1 MRVSMLLAM
10 KSVPVGVALPNELVE
25 SDNLWHYTDG
35 TALLNIVEHGRLW
48 ATQIHYLNDFD
59 ELLHFVRMTAESV
72 GDASSSTTEDRKF
85 IEAVRLALSR
95 ADLFRV
101 CVASFSVKGDDLSQ
115 WRGYS
120 THGNG
125 YAVGFRAGDMKDWVE
140 NKRTTDAE
148 AGWTLNPVLY
158 DGPVK
163 DALPYGL
170 LNTGRELLSQNQGT
184 LPALDKIDWASK
196 NPFFPPALV
205 SLMEKVLAIGP
216 MLKHESFASEAEW
229 RIYTAPLPRERLRF
243 RPRGTMMLPYAEI
256 AFCDAVPVREIVVGP
271 GPHAALNRSALEV
284 AFGTEVKISESCIPF
299 RDW

>member
-1 MRVSMLLAM
+1 MESFPM
-10 KSVPVGVALPNELVE
+10 GVALANEVSE

-35 TALLNIVEHGRLW
+35 TALLNIVEQGKLW
-48 ATQIHYLNDFD
+48 ATQIHYLNDFE
-59 ELLHFVRMTAESV
+59 ELLHLVRMTARSV
-72 GDASSSTTEDRKF
+72 GDVPNTTTEDREF
-85 IEAVRLALSR
+85 IEAVRRALSR

-101 CVASFSVKGDDLSQ
+101 CVASFSVNGDDLSQ

-125 YAVGFRAGDMKDWVE
+125 YAVGFRAGDMKAWVKH
-140 NKRTTDAE
+140 KRTTDAE
-148 AGWTLNPVLY
+148 AGWTVNPVLY
-158 DGPVK
+158 DGSVK
-163 DALPYGL
+163 EALPYGL
-170 LNTGRELLSQNQGT
+170 VNIGRELLSQNQGT

-205 SLMEKVLAIGP
+205 SLIEKVLTIGP

-229 RIYTAPLPRERLRF
+229 RIYTAPLPRERLRL
-243 RPRGTMMLPYAEI
+243 RPRGTMMLPYTEI
-256 AFCDAVPVREIVVGP
+256 PFCDAVPAREIMVGP

-284 AFGTEVKISESCIPF
+284 AFGSEVKISESSIPF